1 MSQRPVPQAEDAAKV
16 IKSIRRILRAV
27 DVRSKKVAR
36 ETGLTI
42 PQIVVLQAVEE
53 LGQVTTAALSK
64 QADLS
69 PATVVTILDNLE
81 SRGLVTRTRSATDR
95 RIVHTQL
102 TKTGARML
110 HSAPPLFDWAFGESL
125 AGLSE
130 AERTKIVEAFATVAD
145 LLDAGSTRKDLSDNY
160 IATS

>member
-1 MSQRPVPQAEDAAKV
+1 LSQRPVPPAKDAAKV
-16 IKSIRRILRAV
+16 IKSIRRILRAI

-81 SRGLVTRTRSATDR
+81 SRGLVTRARSLADR

-110 HSAPPLFDWAFGESL
+110 HSAPPLFDWAFGESF
-125 AGLSE
+125 AGLPE
-130 AERTKIVEAFATVAD
+130 AERIKIVEAFATVAN
-145 LLDAGSTRKDLSDNY
+145 LLDPSGPLATRY
-160 IATS
+160 AATE